1 MITDKLVM
9 MANQIA
15 ANNSYLTD
23 GAAAKTVATHIN
35 QFWTPQMRQE
45 LEQVAESSAGDA
57 GTPDDLLSPVVR
69 EALTQ
74 LR

>member
-15 ANNSYLTD
+15 ANNNYLAD
-23 GAAAKTVATHIN
+23 DAAAKTVATHIK

-45 LEQVAESSAGDA
+45 LEQVAHASAADA
-57 GTPDDLLSPVVR
+57 GSPEDPLSPVVR

-74 LR
+74 LH